1 MARVAGMLV
10 DSCTHSLR
18 IIDLGAA
25 CHLGRRAGPLL
36 GAMLAALLPTRDA
49 SWQRDRDICHVR
61 RLLSGCCLASIRCP
75 IPSAP
80 RPLGWCQL
88 ARRHAAR
95 LTVRSGDVAHASDG
109 AGSGRKRSSSAYADQ
124 VQARRRARE
133 WVGGSVG
140 PHLLDAALG
149 EPARS
154 VSASLRPERSR
165 ALIPVPW
172 ACEM

>member
-1 MARVAGMLV
+1 MHALPANHRSRRGVPA
-10 DSCTHSLR
+10 
-18 IIDLGAA
+18 
-25 CHLGRRAGPLL
+25 RRAGPLL

-80 RPLGWCQL
+80 RPLGLCQL

-124 VQARRRARE
+124 VQERRRARE

-149 EPARS
+149 EPGRS
-154 VSASLRPERSR
+154 AHHCGQSALGPISRCHERVRSYVIQNLRG
-165 ALIPVPW
+165 
-172 ACEM
+172 